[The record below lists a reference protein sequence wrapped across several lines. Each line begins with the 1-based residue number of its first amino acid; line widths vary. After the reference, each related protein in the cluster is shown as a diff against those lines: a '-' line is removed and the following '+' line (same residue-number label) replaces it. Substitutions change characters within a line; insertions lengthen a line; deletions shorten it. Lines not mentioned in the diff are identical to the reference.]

1 MWRKKMETNRTHP
14 LVITAA
20 VAVILASGIAI
31 ASMTGLLPSSN
42 AKMSDQEVAQMAEET
57 RQKEEAKAKAEA
69 VKAKEET
76 AAKKAASKPVASKP
90 APVQTAAVCNTCGRV
105 VEIRQRTIQGE
116 GTGIGAVAGGVVGG
130 LLGNQIGGGNGKKVA
145 TAAGVVGG
153 AVLGNK
159 IEKDRN
165 SSTQYDVVVQYDAG
179 GSDVFSF
186 SSPPS
191 WQSGD
196 RVKVINGQI
205 TSSL

>member
-1 MWRKKMETNRTHP
+1 MEMKRTHP
-14 LVITAA
+14 LIITAA
-20 VAVILASGIAI
+20 VAIILACGIAI
-31 ASMTGLLPSSN
+31 ASMTGLLPNSEAN
-42 AKMSDQEVAQMAEET
+42 MSEQEIAQMEEKA
-57 RQKEEAKAKAEA
+57 RLEEEAKAKEEA
-69 VKAKEET
+69 
-76 AAKKAASKPVASKP
+76 AAKRAASKSAAKP
-90 APVQTAAVCNTCGRV
+90 APVQTAATCSTCGRV
-105 VEIRQRTIQGE
+105 VEVRQTTIQGE
-116 GTGIGAVAGGVVGG
+116 GSGIGAVAGGVVGG
-130 LLGNQIGGGNGKKVA
+130 LLGNQIGGGSGKKVA

-165 SSTQYDVVVQYDAG
+165 SRTQYDVVVQYDNG

-196 RVKVINGQI
+196 RVKVVNGQI

>member
-1 MWRKKMETNRTHP
+1 METKRTHP
-14 LVITAA
+14 LIITAA

-31 ASMTGLLPSSN
+31 ASMTGLLPSNN
-42 AKMSDQEVAQMAEET
+42 ANMSDQEIAQMEEEA
-57 RQKEEAKAKAEA
+57 RLEEEAKAKEEA
-69 VKAKEET
+69 
-76 AAKKAASKPVASKP
+76 AAKKAASKPAASKP
-90 APVQTAAVCNTCGRV
+90 APVQTASTCSTCGRV
-105 VEIRQRTIQGE
+105 VEIRQRTVQGE

-130 LLGNQIGGGNGKKVA
+130 LLGNQIGGGSGKKVA

-165 SSTQYDVVVQYDAG
+165 STTQYDVVVQYDAG

-196 RVKVINGQI
+196 RVKVVNGQI

>member
-1 MWRKKMETNRTHP
+1 METKRTHP
-14 LVITAA
+14 LIITAA

-42 AKMSDQEVAQMAEET
+42 ANMSDQEIAQME
-57 RQKEEAKAKAEA
+57 EEAKAKEEA
-69 VKAKEET
+69 
-76 AAKKAASKPVASKP
+76 AAKKAASKPAASKP
-90 APVQTAAVCNTCGRV
+90 APVQTASTCSTCGRV
-105 VEIRQRTIQGE
+105 VEIRQRTVQGE

-130 LLGNQIGGGNGKKVA
+130 LLGNQIGGGSGKKVA

-165 SSTQYDVVVQYDAG
+165 STTQYDVVVQYDAG

-196 RVKVINGQI
+196 RVKVVNGQI